1 MSEADVALKR
11 EVFTDMRL
19 TFKNVE
25 TVHGVFADLT
35 ERVDIAIGYVPAM
48 SEADVAF
55 KREVFTDMRPS
66 FKNVET
72 VHGVFADLTEEDQQ
86 KLGGAF
92 SLPYAGP
99 MSASADETVLDNLV
113 FSCGDRTCPCQS
125 TNRYT
130 LQHLMPTM
138 VGPVKKD
145 LCFDAFNR
153 QMGEKITKE
162 AFAIGVATVRA
173 GEKYAVQV
181 LAALSAF

>member
-35 ERVDIAIGYVPAM
+35 ERVD
-48 SEADVAF
+48 SE
-55 KREVFTDMRPS
+55 
-66 FKNVET
+66 
-72 VHGVFADLTEEDQQ
+72 EEHQ
-86 KLGGAF
+86 KLCEIRNFLAGTGGAF

-153 QMGEKITKE
+153 QMGEEITKE
-162 AFAIGVATVRA
+162 AFAIGVATVRT

-181 LAALSAF
+181 LAALSVF